1 LEDLQEIID
10 YVEKH
15 IQNKLNLKEL
25 SDFMGYSSFYI
36 SRKFMNIYGIPLTA
50 FVRIRKFQY
59 SIKDLINGMK
69 VIDVAMKYSF
79 ESHEG
84 FTRSFE
90 NILGFSPSNVRKY
103 FSSDY
108 SVPKVNLLVNNKQNS
123 EEDSKMNLFDDM
135 HKIIFVF
142 LKKSFEEMKAKFSNE
157 IQIELYE
164 NNFVK
169 ISDNGRGIRLE
180 ENGIIKEE
188 ILKNIFEGKP
198 ITKSEYLVFGDI
210 PLDDLKLINS
220 LCENLTLKVYRN
232 NTCYTQDF
240 VRGIPQH
247 KILSSPCNKNNT
259 GTEITLKPD
268 TSIFG
273 EMCFQKDKIEN
284 LVKILISE
292 NQLEAK
298 ITCSEQNKST
308 KFLISV

>member
-1 LEDLQEIID
+1 MEDLQEVID
-10 YVEKH
+10 YVENH
-15 IQNKLNLKEL
+15 IQNKLDLKEL
-25 SDFMGYSSFYI
+25 SNFTGYSSFYL
-36 SRKFMNIYGIPLTA
+36 SRKFLAIYGISLTT

-59 SIKDLINGMK
+59 SIKDLLNGMK
-69 VIDVAMKYSF
+69 VIDVALKYSF

-84 FTRSFE
+84 FTRSFG
-90 NILGFSPSNVRKY
+90 NILGFSPSALRKY
-103 FSSDY
+103 FPADY
-108 SVPKVNLLVNNKQNS
+108 SVPKVNLQINNNQNS

-142 LKKSFEEMKAKFSNE
+142 LKKSFQEMKAKFSNE

-188 ILKNIFEGKP
+188 IIKNIFEGKP
-198 ITKSEYLVFGDI
+198 ISKSEYLVFGDI

-220 LCENLTLKVYRN
+220 LCQNLTLNVYRN
-232 NTCYTQDF
+232 NHCYKQDF
-240 VRGIPQH
+240 IRGIPQH
-247 KILSSPCNKNNT
+247 KILSSPCNKNIS

-273 EMCFQKDKIEN
+273 EMSFEKDKIEN

-298 ITCSEQNKST
+298 IDFSEQNKST